1 MNLHTELLDHITA
14 RFGER
19 LQGAPQLTQDAL
31 TLSLDNGVQL
41 TIRYAATDAY
51 SLRWTCQAVGKH
63 VEMGIDTAPTHPTL
77 ATHPNHL
84 HLADGRAVADPLT
97 RTDASPADNL
107 SALIEA
113 LLRDPQLDFPQP

>member
-1 MNLHTELLDHITA
+1 MNPHTELLDHITT

-31 TLSLDNGVQL
+31 ALSLDNGVQL

-51 SLRWTCQAVGKH
+51 SLRWRYTLGGNDI
-63 VEMGIDTAPTHPTL
+63 EMGIDTAPTHPTL
-77 ATHPNHL
+77 ATHRNDL

-97 RTDASPADNL
+97 RTDATAADNL

-113 LLRDPQLDFPQP
+113 LLRNPQLDFPPQ